1 MLSQNPIIG
10 IDFDN
15 TIACYDQL
23 FAEAA
28 ADIAGLERSPG
39 QTKKEIRDH
48 VRNLPQGE
56 AKWQQMQAEVYGPRM
71 LQAQIYPDLHRFLEN
86 CYRQDLTIYIVSH
99 KSEFATLSTD
109 GVNLRTQAVKWMVA
123 NRVLSSEGPG
133 VRQDRIFFEDTRDD
147 KIARISELGCT
158 HFIDDLV
165 EVLDHPNFP
174 QNVERV
180 HFAPEEVMPTG
191 LSYPSF
197 GSWTGIT
204 LAFFGS

>member
-165 EVLDHPNFP
+165 EVLNHEDFP
-174 QNVERV
+174 TTTEGI
-180 HFAPEEVMPTG
+180 HFAPGNQSLTG
-191 LSYPSF
+191 HTFQTIS
-197 GSWTGIT
+197 SWHEIQSV
-204 LAFFGS
+204 LFND